1 MPSYPVLLAIAA
13 LLLFLAM
20 LAVRGNAK
28 SRAPLRLQRKPVM
41 TAREQQMYRLL
52 QTALPECTVLAQVAF
67 SALVTAKG
75 WANRNRFDRKV
86 ADFVLCSRQLNV
98 IAVIELDDSSHAGR
112 ERQDR
117 ERDAML
123 RLAGYVTLRYATF
136 PTQQALRTD
145 IEQLLTQKAGV
156 KANALPA

>member
-1 MPSYPVLLAIAA
+1 MPYYPVLLAIAA

-86 ADFVLCSRQLNV
+86 ADFVLCSQQLNV
-98 IAVIELDDSSHAGR
+98 IAVIELDDRSHLGR
-112 ERQDR
+112 ERQDG

-123 RLAGYVTLRYATF
+123 RLAGYVTLRYANF

>member
-13 LLLFLAM
+13 LLLLLAM
-20 LAVRGNAK
+20 LAVRANAK
-28 SRAPLRLQRKPVM
+28 SRAPLRLHKKPVM

-86 ADFVLCSRQLNV
+86 ADFVLCSQQLNV
-98 IAVIELDDSSHAGR
+98 IAVIELDDRSHAGR
-112 ERQDR
+112 EREDK
-117 ERDAML
+117 ERDDML
-123 RLAGYVTLRYATF
+123 RLAGYVTLRYANF
-136 PTQQALRTD
+136 PSQQALRAD
-145 IEQLLTQKAGV
+145 VKQLLMKKAGV
-156 KANALPA
+156 VSA

>member
-20 LAVRGNAK
+20 LAVRENAK
-28 SRAPLRLQRKPVM
+28 SRAPLRLQRKPIM

-86 ADFVLCSRQLNV
+86 ADFVLCSQQLNV
-98 IAVIELDDSSHAGR
+98 IAVIELDDRSHLGR
-112 ERQDR
+112 ERQDG

-123 RLAGYVTLRYATF
+123 RLAGYVTLRYANF

-156 KANALPA
+156 KANTLSA

>member
-1 MPSYPVLLAIAA
+1 MPSYTILLVIAA
-13 LLLFLAM
+13 LLLFFARLAM
-20 LAVRGNAK
+20 RGNAK
-28 SRAPLRLQRKPVM
+28 SRKPLRLHRKPVM
-41 TAREQQMYRLL
+41 TAREQQMYHLL
-52 QTALPECTVLAQVAF
+52 QVALPECTVLAQVAF

-136 PTQQALRTD
+136 PTQQALRAD
-145 IEQLLTQKAGV
+145 VEQLLLKKAEV
-156 KANALPA
+156 VSA

>member
-1 MPSYPVLLAIAA
+1 MPPFIVLLAIAA
-13 LLLFLAM
+13 LILCFAM
-20 LAVRGNAK
+20 LAKRQTGK
-28 SRAPLRLQRKPVM
+28 SRRLLRLQSKPVM
-41 TAREQQMYRLL
+41 TAREQQMYLLL

-98 IAVIELDDSSHAGR
+98 LAVIELDDSSHAGR
-112 ERQDR
+112 ERQDK

-123 RLAGYVTLRYATF
+123 RLAGYVTLRYANV
-136 PTQQALRTD
+136 PTQQALRAD
-145 IEQLLTQKAGV
+145 VEKLLMKRAGV
-156 KANALPA
+156 VSA

>member
-13 LLLFLAM
+13 LLMFLAM

-52 QTALPECTVLAQVAF
+52 QTALPECTVLAQVGF

-86 ADFVLCSRQLNV
+86 ADFVLCSQQLNV
-98 IAVIELDDSSHAGR
+98 IAVIELDDRSHLGR
-112 ERQDR
+112 ERQDG

-123 RLAGYVTLRYATF
+123 RLAGYVTLRYVNF

-156 KANALPA
+156 KANTLSA

>member
-1 MPSYPVLLAIAA
+1 MPSYTVLLAIAA
-13 LLLFLAM
+13 LILFFAM
-20 LAVRGNAK
+20 LATRQAAK
-28 SRAPLRLQRKPVM
+28 SRKPLSLQRKPVM
-41 TAREQQMYRLL
+41 TAREQKMYQLL

-86 ADFVLCSRQLNV
+86 ADFVLCSQQLNV

-112 ERQDR
+112 ERQDK

-123 RLAGYVTLRYATF
+123 RLAGYVTLRYANF

-145 IEQLLTQKAGV
+145 VEKLLAQRASIM
-156 KANALPA
+156 PA

>member
-52 QTALPECTVLAQVAF
+52 QTALPECTVLAQVGF

-86 ADFVLCSRQLNV
+86 ADFVLCSQQLNV
-98 IAVIELDDSSHAGR
+98 IAVIELDDRSHLGR
-112 ERQDR
+112 ERQDG

-123 RLAGYVTLRYATF
+123 RLAGYVTLRYANF
-136 PTQQALRTD
+136 PTQQALRAD

-156 KANALPA
+156 KANTLSA

>member
-1 MPSYPVLLAIAA
+1 MPSYTILLAIAA
-13 LLLFLAM
+13 LILFFAM

-28 SRAPLRLQRKPVM
+28 SRAPLRLHRKPVM
-41 TAREQQMYRLL
+41 TTREQQMYQLL
-52 QTALPECTVLAQVAF
+52 QTVLPECAVLAQVAF

-86 ADFVLCSRQLNV
+86 ADFVLCNQQLNV
-98 IAVIELDDSSHAGR
+98 IAVIELDDRSHAGR

-123 RLAGYVTLRYATF
+123 RLASYVTLRYANV
-136 PTQQALRTD
+136 PTQQALRAD
-145 IEQLLTQKAGV
+145 VEQLLRQRGDV
-156 KANALPA
+156 VPA

>member
-1 MPSYPVLLAIAA
+1 MPSYPILLAIAA

-75 WANRNRFDRKV
+75 WANRNRFDRKMT
-86 ADFVLCSRQLNV
+86 DFVLCSQQLNV
-98 IAVIELDDSSHAGR
+98 IAVIELDDRSHLDR
-112 ERQDR
+112 ERQDG

-123 RLAGYVTLRYATF
+123 RLAGYVTLRYANF
-136 PTQQALRTD
+136 PTQQALRAD

-156 KANALPA
+156 KANTLSA